1 MAELQVASEVDYG
14 RFCLRV
20 DAKLP
25 VDGVTGLFG
34 PSGHGKTTL
43 LRVIAGLER
52 ASRGRVVLDGEV
64 WQDDGAKVFV
74 PPHRRGV
81 GVVFQDA
88 RLFAHL
94 SVHGNLAF
102 AASRRPAAH
111 PSLEEVVDML
121 DLEAL
126 LEQRP
131 AALSA
136 GERQR
141 VAIARAL
148 LASPRLLLMDE
159 PLAALDLRRKAEILS
174 YIERLRAASNLPI
187 VYVTHSV
194 DEISRLAAHVAL
206 MSRGRIEAVGTL
218 EQVMRETDLRALAGH
233 FEAGA
238 ILEGRV
244 LSHDDAYALTA
255 VALADQQL
263 HMPSVDLPVGAPLRV
278 RIRARDV
285 ALATRPPENTSIR
298 NVLRGRITTIEPEAG
313 AHSEIALDIGA
324 GLLRARITRHSVDH
338 LDLRPGQEVYALVK
352 TVAMDRRLVRPR
364 HPPEE

>member
-1 MAELQVASEVDYG
+1 MPRNQ
-14 RFCLRV
+14 R
-20 DAKLP
+20 
-25 VDGVTGLFG
+25 G
-34 PSGHGKTTL
+34 PSNGGARERYDRGLYSRRNKRDGIRYWFARYSL
-43 LRVIAGLER
+43 PDGRRRKEKAGT
-52 ASRGRVVLDGEV
+52 
-64 WQDDGAKVFV
+64 QK
-74 PPHRRGV
+74 
-81 GVVFQDA
+81 QDA
-88 RLFAHL
+88 R
-94 SVHGNLAF
+94 
-102 AASRRPAAH
+102 
-111 PSLEEVVDML
+111 
-121 DLEAL
+121 DLL
-126 LEQRP
+126 
-131 AALSA
+131 
-136 GERQR
+136 
-141 VAIARAL
+141 V
-148 LASPRLLLMDE
+148 
-159 PLAALDLRRKAEILS
+159 RRKAEILS

-298 NVLRGRITTIEPEAG
+298 NVLRGRITTIEPETG

-338 LDLRPGQEVYALVK
+338 LGLKPGQEVYALVK
-352 TVAMDRRLVRPR
+352 TVAMDRRLVRAR
-364 HPPEE
+364 HPPE